1 MNMPGMAGEA
11 AIYRT
16 NNYYRAT
23 VGGSLTNN
31 GNIAVIPQDC
41 GILEGITCGIYVG
54 ATVVAC
60 GLVCAACAATA
71 VACPVCAACVLVG
84 GVDAYIACRDCLP
97 GSITKWVDSALMGG
111 DGGGPRLLVRAARQ
125 VDAAA
130 AAVCHFRMEQGLNV
144 TTRASARVKSAPR
157 MGPALFPRAARKY
170 DV

>member
-23 VGGSLTNN
+23 VGGSLANN
-31 GNIAVIPQDC
+31 GNIVVIPQDC

-111 DGGGPRLLVRAARQ
+111 DGGGPPPPRPCCPPGRRCCGSCVPLPNGAGFECDDACVGPHQ
-125 VDAAA
+125 V
-130 AAVCHFRMEQGLNV
+130 C
-144 TTRASARVKSAPR
+144 P
-157 MGPALFPRAARKY
+157 
-170 DV
+170 

>member
-60 GLVCAACAATA
+60 GLVCAACATTA

-97 GSITKWVDSALMGG
+97 GSITRWVDSALMGG
-111 DGGGPRLLVRAARQ
+111 GDGGGGTPPPPPPVFCNGVRCRPGQVCCGCGNVEPERCLPRGLCERLCRAETSLS
-125 VDAAA
+125 
-130 AAVCHFRMEQGLNV
+130 M
-144 TTRASARVKSAPR
+144 
-157 MGPALFPRAARKY
+157 
-170 DV
+170 